1 MSFYNLSFEEVL
13 KELKSDKDKG
23 LSKKEVSSRI
33 EEYGEN
39 MLKAKK
45 GINPFVLF
53 INQFKSFIIYIL
65 IFAVIISFISG
76 EETEAIIILVILVFN
91 AVFGFIQEY
100 KAEKS
105 IDALSKISAH
115 TTRVVRDS
123 DIEVIEVCGLVPGD
137 IVLLEEG
144 DKVPA
149 DCRIISLTLLQ
160 TAEAALTGE
169 STSVSKKVEA
179 ISGDKTIGEQKNMI
193 FSGTIIT
200 SGKARCI
207 VCSTGMQTEIGK
219 IADLISSAT
228 KELTPLQ
235 KKLESFGKYVA
246 SITLVIC
253 LLVFVVGVWKD
264 GLFSI
269 LFAGDFIGF
278 VFAAKDWF
286 LVAISLAVA
295 AVPEGLPVI
304 VTVALAIGVKKMVKN
319 NSLIRKLPSVE
330 TLGGTTVICSD
341 KTGTLTEN
349 QMTVKSVW
357 DINCESEI
365 TGSGYNPQGKIVNS
379 KINSMLFRAGVLC
392 NDSTYLKKEGMWV
405 ITGDPTE
412 GALVVS
418 GKKFGIEFK
427 KIRSENERCDEVPFD
442 SVRKLMSVVCLDKQS
457 KKKTIFTKGAPEAIV
472 SKCSRILDNGKV
484 RKITKADIEKIN
496 SQNVT
501 FGSSA
506 LRVLGFAYKEF
517 KSTEKGLKMENNL
530 IFIGLQAMLDPPHP
544 EVHGSIVKCH
554 KAGIRVIMI
563 TGDNIETAKGIAS
576 QIGIVGDSL
585 EGSAFEKLSDLKKLH
600 ILKTTNI
607 FARVEPKHKMEI
619 VKILQKSGEVV
630 AMTGDGV
637 NDAPA
642 IKKADIGIAMGIN
655 GTDVA
660 KEASDMILLDDKFT
674 SIVKAVEEGRGI
686 YQNIKK
692 FVNYLFS
699 SNLAEVMLI
708 FFAIALSFPLP
719 MTAIMLLWLN
729 LITDGLPAIALSVDP
744 YSKTIMDEKPV
755 RRTERIMDNVMA
767 FKVVYVA
774 TLITIAILALI
785 QFGNVNGYSIEKIQT
800 IAFTSMIVMELVRL
814 QTIRSEYGLSM
825 FSNMYLVYAVVFS
838 LALQLLVLYTP
849 LSHFFGTVALVGFDW
864 FMILIAT
871 VFVGILNLVGHK
883 LQDKYQWFEE

>member
-1 MSFYNLSFEEVL
+1 
-13 KELKSDKDKG
+13 
-23 LSKKEVSSRI
+23 
-33 EEYGEN
+33 
-39 MLKAKK
+39 
-45 GINPFVLF
+45 
-53 INQFKSFIIYIL
+53 
-65 IFAVIISFISG
+65 
-76 EETEAIIILVILVFN
+76 
-91 AVFGFIQEY
+91 
-100 KAEKS
+100 
-105 IDALSKISAH
+105 
-115 TTRVVRDS
+115 
-123 DIEVIEVCGLVPGD
+123 
-137 IVLLEEG
+137 
-144 DKVPA
+144 
-149 DCRIISLTLLQ
+149 
-160 TAEAALTGE
+160 
-169 STSVSKKVEA
+169 
-179 ISGDKTIGEQKNMI
+179 
-193 FSGTIIT
+193 
-200 SGKARCI
+200 
-207 VCSTGMQTEIGK
+207 
-219 IADLISSAT
+219 
-228 KELTPLQ
+228 
-235 KKLESFGKYVA
+235 
-246 SITLVIC
+246 
-253 LLVFVVGVWKD
+253 
-264 GLFSI
+264 
-269 LFAGDFIGF
+269 
-278 VFAAKDWF
+278 
-286 LVAISLAVA
+286 
-295 AVPEGLPVI
+295 
-304 VTVALAIGVKKMVKN
+304 
-319 NSLIRKLPSVE
+319 
-330 TLGGTTVICSD
+330 
-341 KTGTLTEN
+341 
-349 QMTVKSVW
+349 
-357 DINCESEI
+357 
-365 TGSGYNPQGKIVNS
+365 
-379 KINSMLFRAGVLC
+379 
-392 NDSTYLKKEGMWV
+392 
-405 ITGDPTE
+405 
-412 GALVVS
+412 
-418 GKKFGIEFK
+418 
-427 KIRSENERCDEVPFD
+427 
-442 SVRKLMSVVCLDKQS
+442 
-457 KKKTIFTKGAPEAIV
+457 
-472 SKCSRILDNGKV
+472 
-484 RKITKADIEKIN
+484 
-496 SQNVT
+496 
-501 FGSSA
+501 
-506 LRVLGFAYKEF
+506 
-517 KSTEKGLKMENNL
+517 MENNL

-864 FMILIAT
+864 FLILIAT